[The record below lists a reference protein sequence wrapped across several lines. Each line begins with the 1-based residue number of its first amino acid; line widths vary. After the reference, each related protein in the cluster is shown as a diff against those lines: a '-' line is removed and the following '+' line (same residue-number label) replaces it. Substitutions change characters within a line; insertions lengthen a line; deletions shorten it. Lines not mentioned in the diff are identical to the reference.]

1 MLAPISASS
10 NLPECDSQR
19 WLYTLTFLIGL
30 LYERTNNKDSSCWEP
45 KPYSYCMHGNAS
57 RLDCRPRKAPLS
69 YCKCWA
75 YIVDNFREF
84 LYCTEPTDRTVIF
97 HIWRRHDPCASSGVF
112 LFRWRRCAEPSLHRH
127 LHGHFISSLLSATDG
142 SFFYLAWTGAIK
154 IQIIIGVGSTF
165 CISASCTGMYF
176 LQRGSWTVT
185 YGMSLTF
192 PLKGVYLW
200 PARIYSTSLYMICP
214 YFLVSPI
221 MAECGDRLINE
232 PIGPSWSV
240 SENHLIFWSMMSHKS
255 RPISLRY
262 H

>member
-142 SFFYLAWTGAIK
+142 SFFLSRMNGRDKNTNNNWGWIHLLYIGILHGDVFFTEGIVDSHIWHVSRFRWKVFISGLLVYTVHLYIWYAHISSYL
-154 IQIIIGVGSTF
+154 
-165 CISASCTGMYF
+165 
-176 LQRGSWTVT
+176 
-185 YGMSLTF
+185 
-192 PLKGVYLW
+192 P
-200 PARIYSTSLYMICP
+200 
-214 YFLVSPI
+214 
-221 MAECGDRLINE
+221 
-232 PIGPSWSV
+232 
-240 SENHLIFWSMMSHKS
+240 
-255 RPISLRY
+255 
-262 H
+262 